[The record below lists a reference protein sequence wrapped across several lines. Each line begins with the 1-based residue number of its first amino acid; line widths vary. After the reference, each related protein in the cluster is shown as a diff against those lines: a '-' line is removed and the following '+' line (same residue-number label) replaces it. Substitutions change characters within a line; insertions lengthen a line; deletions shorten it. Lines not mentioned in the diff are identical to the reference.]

1 MRYKAVLFD
10 MDGVITD
17 TDHLHFLVWKE
28 LMKEQGV
35 NLDEKTYITHL
46 QSRSHEEAIT
56 SLLGPKSKEEIDH
69 LSYEKNRRSKAL
81 LKEHI
86 SVYQDTIDLIK
97 HLSKKGFILAVV
109 SASSNA
115 AFVIEEINMT
125 KEFQLIISGTKD
137 LHLRNKPHPD
147 IYEYAM
153 KRLSVSPKET
163 IIIEDSLSGIRAG
176 LDSGAKVVGI
186 NRGNLVVPK
195 TEDLYVTKDL
205 HAIIDW
211 FA

>member
-1 MRYKAVLFD
+1 MNYKAVLFD

-17 TDHLHFLVWKE
+17 TDHLHYQVWKE
-28 LMKEQGV
+28 LMKEHGV
-35 NLDEKTYITHL
+35 DLDEKSYITHL

-56 SLLGPKSKEEIDH
+56 SLLGPTSEDEIKK
-69 LSYEKNRRSKAL
+69 LSYEKNKRSKAL
-81 LKEHI
+81 LKEQI
-86 SVYQDTIDLIK
+86 IVYQDTIDLIK
-97 HLSKKGFILAVV
+97 HLSNKGLVLAVV

-125 KEFQLIISGTKD
+125 KDFQLIVSGTKD

-153 KRLSVSPKET
+153 KRLMVSPKET
-163 IIIEDSLSGIRAG
+163 IVIEDSLSGIRAG

-186 NRGNLVVPK
+186 DRGNLEVSEK
-195 TEDLYVTKDL
+195 EGLYVTKDL
-205 HAIIDW
+205 HTIIDW
-211 FA
+211 FV